1 MYDGSYQTE
10 QGRVIGL
17 IVFNN
22 EGSVQTAF
30 PEALPLNGDG
40 LKENYLEFC
49 SIGDDIPG
57 SCGKIAA
64 VMIDV
69 VALTLCIAPV
79 LGSLGQFLCC

>member
-1 MYDGSYQTE
+1 M
-10 QGRVIGL
+10 
-17 IVFNN
+17 VFLANANINN

-69 VALTLCIAPV
+69 VALTLRIAPV
-79 LGSLGQFLCC
+79 LGSLGQFLRC